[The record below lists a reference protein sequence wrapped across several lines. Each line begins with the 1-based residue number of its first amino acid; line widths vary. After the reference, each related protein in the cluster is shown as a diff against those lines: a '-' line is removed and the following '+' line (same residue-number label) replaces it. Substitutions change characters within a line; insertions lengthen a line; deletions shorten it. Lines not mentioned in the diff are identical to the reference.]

1 MYNFKPS
8 EREGGL
14 PRRCS
19 AKNSPAN
26 AGDAR
31 GMRLILGSE
40 ISPGVGDGNPLQH
53 SCLENPKSRGA
64 RQTTVHEAIKIRT
77 QLNN

>member
-31 GMRLILGSE
+31 GMCLILGSE

-53 SCLENPKSRGA
+53 SCLENPKNRGA
-64 RQTTVHEAIKIRT
+64 RQTTVH
-77 QLNN
+77 